1 MEGLS
6 GWNLMPKFIINP
18 VATQSF
24 SKQVHTRSVGA
35 MPFGGS
41 EAADGLRGYWR
52 EALWVEGRPTPL
64 KKRHWVPSAFERQ
77 LTGA

>member
-35 MPFGGS
+35 SHLAVQKRQTVCGDTGERRYGS
-41 EAADGLRGYWR
+41 WAALHRCR
-52 EALWVEGRPTPL
+52 QPPL
-64 KKRHWVPSAFERQ
+64 
-77 LTGA
+77 GAICV